1 MEKLKITNYDNFKD
15 ASVFIK
21 QYFEAEKRM
30 KEIKDFFQSFYMSKL
45 IKSEDIVK
53 LNPSFISFGEY
64 DQYDSWSYCIVDNEV
79 YLGNANKNKYRH
91 YKKDNHEIDKEHV
104 NKIRDTISMMLR
116 NQWSCYFVFDSEN
129 VLHEFVPVGAKDTI
143 KVSFDQESI
152 KISGSFYTGWQA
164 RGDFSQ
170 PEETIT
176 KVVRTIY
183 IDPSNNNVIDVKTHS
198 EIEKTVKLNSR
209 KVDLGYRETRKHA
222 YVPHTFVPVNSID
235 TFDYVNPY
243 KVMRDYI
250 EEKYADWYNGY
261 NRVIYHSAH
270 TTSTQ
275 GPIYVAKD
283 EKEIGRIFKTIISK
297 HKDMFKEA
305 FCRDLTKK
313 DLERFRTLLW
323 TRDEVL
329 KEHYNKHPE
338 EFEYVEEDGIP
349 VEDFPLV
356 KWYRCNTKKEI
367 TDEQEDTD
375 E

>member
-1 MEKLKITNYDNFKD
+1 MEKLRITNYDNFKD

-21 QYFEAEKRM
+21 EYFEAERRM
-30 KEIKDFFQSFYMSKL
+30 KEINDFFQSFYMSKL

-53 LNPSFISFGEY
+53 LNPSFMSFGEY

-129 VLHEFVPVGAKDTI
+129 VLHEFVPVGAKNTI

-152 KISGSFYTGWQA
+152 KISGFFYTGWQA

-209 KVDLGYRETRKHA
+209 KVDLGYRETRNHA
-222 YVPHTFVPVNSID
+222 YVPHTFVHVNSID

-250 EEKYADWYNGY
+250 EEKYANWNDGYYRVVYNSPSHTY
-261 NRVIYHSAH
+261 N
-270 TTSTQ
+270 Q
-275 GPIYVAKD
+275 GPIYLAKD
-283 EKEIGRIFKTIISK
+283 SKDLSRIFRNIISK
-297 HKDMFKEA
+297 HKGLFKES
-305 FCRDLTKK
+305 FGQDLTKEN
-313 DLERFRTLLW
+313 LERYKTILW
-323 TRDEVL
+323 TRDEAI
-329 KEHYNKHPE
+329 KESYKKHPE
-338 EFEYVEEDGIP
+338 EFEVFEEDGIP
-349 VEDFPLV
+349 EEDFPIV
-356 KWYRCNTKKEI
+356 KWYNCKSKKCILE
-367 TDEQEDTD
+367 ENL
-375 E
+375 